1 MQAVLSSSSMG
12 TIPVP
17 LEAQQCIPFLLLC
30 GEHFK
35 INSKYKTIVSAVELT
50 KPEICLKLEACA
62 NYCAG
67 SGV

>member
-1 MQAVLSSSSMG
+1 MG

-50 KPEICLKLEACA
+50 KPEICLKLDACA
-62 NYCAG
+62 NY
-67 SGV
+67 